1 MSELIN
7 NVSKRKEQL
16 KQALKR
22 LHDGTPMEELRAEFK
37 DVLQNASA
45 GDIAQIEQ
53 SLIQEGLPVEEIQ
66 NLCDIHVSLFRE
78 GLDKQPTPEMMP
90 GHPVYTFRAENELA
104 NLVLNE
110 VKAAVVKFKVNPSAE
125 VRTQLSEK
133 LQKLMEFEKHYARK
147 EQYLFPYLEKYQFT
161 GPSSVMWGIQDDI
174 RKGWKSI
181 RAILESPA
189 LPTAGMADEV
199 DRTFSSIENAIR
211 EMFYKEDR
219 ILFPA
224 ALERLTRK
232 DWEEIYDQE
241 HEIGFVYVTRGNQ
254 WRANAVPQSAPDTL
268 KLELTQNGKEQS
280 MTSVPLKTG
289 ALSPEQLTMML
300 TTLPVDI
307 AYVDENDTVLFYSET
322 KDRIFRRTPAVIGR
336 KVQNCHPPASVNK
349 VVKILDD
356 FKAGKRDK
364 AEFWIQMNAKFI
376 YISYYAV
383 RDEQGAYRGTIEIT
397 QDLTH
402 LREIQGEKRLLED

>member
-1 MSELIN
+1 MSEYIN

-16 KQALKR
+16 KQALKK
-22 LHDGTPMEELRAEFK
+22 LHEGTPLDDVRSEFT

-45 GDIAQIEQ
+45 GEIAQIEQ

-66 NLCDIHVSLFRE
+66 NLCDIHVSLFRA
-78 GLDKQPTPEMMP
+78 GLDKQPTPEMLS
-90 GHPVYTFRAENELA
+90 GHPVFTFRAENELA
-104 NLVLNE
+104 SLVLNE
-110 VKAAVVKFKVNPSAE
+110 VKAAIVNFKVNPSAE
-125 VRTQLSEK
+125 VRTKLIEK

-147 EQYLFPYLEKYQFT
+147 EHYLFPYLEKYQFT
-161 GPSSVMWGIQDDI
+161 GPSSVMWGIHDDI
-174 RKGWKSI
+174 RKGWK
-181 RAILESPA
+181 AMWVILQSPA
-189 LPTAGMADEV
+189 LPTASMAAKLDQ
-199 DRTFSSIENAIR
+199 TFSTMEKAIR

-224 ALERLTRK
+224 ALERLTQK
-232 DWEEIYDQE
+232 DWEEIFDQE
-241 HEIGFVYVTRGNQ
+241 AEIGFAYVTRGNQ
-254 WRANAVPQSAPDTL
+254 WRTIAVSQSAADKL
-268 KLELTQNGKEQS
+268 KLDQTQKGKEQL

-289 ALSPEQLTMML
+289 ALNPEQLNMML

-336 KVQNCHPPASVNK
+336 KVQNCHPLASVDK
-349 VVKILDD
+349 VVKIVED
-356 FKAGKRDK
+356 FRTGKRNK
-364 AEFWIQMNAKFI
+364 AEFWIQMNGKFI
-376 YISYYAV
+376 YISYYAI
-383 RDEQGAYRGTIEIT
+383 RDAQGAYRGTLEVT

>member
-1 MSELIN
+1 MSEYIN

-16 KQALKR
+16 KQALRK
-22 LHDGTPMEELRAEFK
+22 LHEGTPLEELRAEFK

-45 GDIAQIEQ
+45 GEIAQIEQ

-78 GLDKQPTPEMMP
+78 GLDKQPTQDMLP
-90 GHPVYTFRAENELA
+90 GHPLYTFRAENELA

-110 VKAAVVKFKVNPSAE
+110 VKAAIVNFKVNPSTE
-125 VRTQLSEK
+125 VHTKLSEK

-147 EQYLFPYLEKYQFT
+147 EHYLFPYLEKYQFT
-161 GPSSVMWGIQDDI
+161 GPSSVMWAIQDDI
-174 RKGWKSI
+174 RKGWKAM
-181 RAILESPA
+181 RATLQSPA
-189 LPTAGMADEV
+189 LPTAAMAADL
-199 DRTFSSIENAIR
+199 DKTFSPMENAIR

-224 ALERLTRK
+224 ALERLTQK

-241 HEIGFVYVTRGNQ
+241 AEIGFCYVTRGNQ
-254 WRANAVPQSAPDTL
+254 WHTNAVSQSDADKL
-268 KLELTQNGKEQS
+268 KLDQTQQGKEQP

-289 ALSPEQLTMML
+289 ALSPEQLSMML

-336 KVQNCHPPASVNK
+336 KVQNCHPPASVDK
-349 VVKILDD
+349 VVKIVED
-356 FKAGKRDK
+356 FRAGKRDK
-364 AEFWIQMNAKFI
+364 AEFWIQMNGKFI
-376 YISYYAV
+376 YISYYAI
-383 RDEQGAYRGTIEIT
+383 RDAQGAYRGTLEVT

>member
-1 MSELIN
+1 MSEYID

-16 KQALKR
+16 KQALKK
-22 LHDGTPMEELRAEFK
+22 LHEGTPLDELRAEFT

-45 GDIAQIEQ
+45 GEIAQIEQ

-78 GLDKQPTPEMMP
+78 GLDKQPTPDMQA
-90 GHPVYTFRAENELA
+90 GHPLYTFRAENELA
-104 NLVLNE
+104 SLVLNE
-110 VKAAVVKFKVNPSAE
+110 VKAAIVNFKVNPSAE
-125 VRTQLSEK
+125 VRTKLSEK
-133 LQKLMEFEKHYARK
+133 LQKLMEFEKHYTRK
-147 EQYLFPYLEKYQFT
+147 EHYLFPFLEKYQFT

-174 RKGWKSI
+174 RKGWKAM
-181 RAILESPA
+181 RVILQSPA
-189 LPTAGMADEV
+189 LPTAAMAADLEK
-199 DRTFSSIENAIR
+199 TFSPIENAIR
-211 EMFYKEDR
+211 EMFYKEER

-224 ALERLTRK
+224 SLERLTQK
-232 DWEEIYDQE
+232 DWEDIYDQE
-241 HEIGFVYVTRGNQ
+241 AEIGFSYITRGNQ
-254 WRANAVPQSAPDTL
+254 WRTAAVPQSIEDKL
-268 KLELTQNGKEQS
+268 KLKQTQKEKEKT

-289 ALSPEQLTMML
+289 ALTPEQLSMML
-300 TTLPVDI
+300 TTLPLDI

-349 VVKILDD
+349 VIKILED
-356 FKAGKRDK
+356 FRAAKRDK
-364 AEFWIQMNAKFI
+364 AEFWIQMDGKFI
-376 YISYYAV
+376 YICYFAV
-383 RDEQGAYRGTIEIT
+383 RDGQGAYRGTLEVT

>member
-1 MSELIN
+1 MSEYID

-16 KQALKR
+16 KQALKK
-22 LHDGTPMEELRAEFK
+22 LHEGTSLEELRAEFTE
-37 DVLQNASA
+37 VLQNASA
-45 GDIAQIEQ
+45 GEIAQIEQ

-78 GLDKQPTPEMMP
+78 GLNKQSTPDMQP
-90 GHPVYTFRAENELA
+90 GHPLYTFRAENELA
-104 NLVLNE
+104 SLVLNE
-110 VKAAVVKFKVNPSAE
+110 VKSAIVNFKVNPSAE
-125 VRTQLSEK
+125 VRTRLSEK

-147 EQYLFPYLEKYQFT
+147 EHYLFPYLEKYQFT

-174 RKGWKSI
+174 RKGWKAM
-181 RAILESPA
+181 RATLQSPA
-189 LPTAGMADEV
+189 LPTAAMAADLEK
-199 DRTFSSIENAIR
+199 TFASIENAIR

-224 ALERLTRK
+224 SLERLTHK

-241 HEIGFVYVTRGNQ
+241 SEIGFCYVTRGNQ
-254 WRANAVPQSAPDTL
+254 WRTTVVSQSGEDKL
-268 KLELTQNGKEQS
+268 KLDQTQKGKEKP

-289 ALSPEQLTMML
+289 ALTPEQLSMML
-300 TTLPVDI
+300 TTLPLDI

-336 KVQNCHPPASVNK
+336 KVQNCHPPASVHK
-349 VVKILDD
+349 VVKILED
-356 FKAGKRDK
+356 FRAGKRDK
-364 AEFWIQMNAKFI
+364 AEFWIQMNGKFI
-376 YISYYAV
+376 HISYYAI
-383 RDEQGAYRGTIEIT
+383 REAQGTYRGTLEVT

>member
-16 KQALKR
+16 KQALKK
-22 LHDGTPMEELRAEFK
+22 LHEGTPLDELRAEFT

-45 GDIAQIEQ
+45 GEIAQIEQ

-66 NLCDIHVSLFRE
+66 NLCDIHVALFRE
-78 GLDKQPTPEMMP
+78 GLDKQSTPEMMP
-90 GHPVYTFRAENELA
+90 GHPLYTFRAENELA

-110 VKAAVVKFKVNPSAE
+110 VKAAIVNFKVNPSAN
-125 VRTQLSEK
+125 VRTKLSEM

-147 EQYLFPYLEKYQFT
+147 EHYLFPYLEKYQFT

-174 RKGWKSI
+174 RKKWK
-181 RAILESPA
+181 AMWATLQSPA
-189 LPTAGMADEV
+189 LPTVGMAAELDK
-199 DRTFSSIENAIR
+199 TFSSIENAIR

-224 ALERLTRK
+224 ALERLTQK

-241 HEIGFVYVTRGNQ
+241 NEIGFCYVTRGNQ
-254 WRANAVPQSAPDTL
+254 WRTIPVSQSAADKL
-268 KLELTQNGKEQS
+268 KLDQTPNRKEQP

-289 ALSPEQLTMML
+289 ALSPEQLSMML

-322 KDRIFRRTPAVIGR
+322 KERIFRRTPAVIGR
-336 KVQNCHPPASVNK
+336 KVQNCHPPASVDK
-349 VVKILDD
+349 VVKILED
-356 FKAGKRDK
+356 FRAGKREK

-376 YISYYAV
+376 YISYYAI
-383 RDEQGAYRGTIEIT
+383 RDAQGAYRGTLEVT

>member
-1 MSELIN
+1 MSEYID

-16 KQALKR
+16 KQALKK
-22 LHDGTPMEELRAEFK
+22 LHEGTPLEELRAEFT
-37 DVLQNASA
+37 DVLQNTSA
-45 GDIAQIEQ
+45 GEIAQIEQ

-78 GLDKQPTPEMMP
+78 GLDKQPAPDMQP
-90 GHPVYTFRAENELA
+90 GHPLYTFRAENELA
-104 NLVLNE
+104 SLVLNE
-110 VKAAVVKFKVNPSAE
+110 VKAAIVNFKVNPSAE
-125 VRTQLSEK
+125 VRTRLSEK

-147 EQYLFPYLEKYQFT
+147 EHYLFPYLEKYQFT

-174 RKGWKSI
+174 RKGWKAM
-181 RAILESPA
+181 RASLQSAA
-189 LPTAGMADEV
+189 LPTAAMAADLEK
-199 DRTFSSIENAIR
+199 TFTPLENAIR

-224 ALERLTRK
+224 SLERLTHK

-241 HEIGFVYVTRGNQ
+241 SEIGFCYVTRGNQ
-254 WRANAVPQSAPDTL
+254 WRTTAVSHSAEDTL
-268 KLELTQNGKEQS
+268 KLDQTQKGKEQP

-289 ALSPEQLTMML
+289 ALTPEQLSMML
-300 TTLPVDI
+300 TTLPLDI

-322 KDRIFRRTPAVIGR
+322 RDRIFRRTPAVIGR
-336 KVQNCHPPASVNK
+336 KVQNCHPPASVHK
-349 VVKILDD
+349 VVQILED
-356 FKAGKRDK
+356 FRAGKRDK
-364 AEFWIQMNAKFI
+364 AEFWIQMNGKFI
-376 YISYYAV
+376 HISYYAI
-383 RDEQGAYRGTIEIT
+383 REAQGTYRGTLEVT

>member
-1 MSELIN
+1 MSEFID

-16 KQALKR
+16 KQALKK
-22 LHDGTPMEELRAEFK
+22 LHEGTSLEELRAEFT

-45 GDIAQIEQ
+45 GEIAQIEQ

-66 NLCDIHVSLFRE
+66 NLCDIHVSLFRD
-78 GLDKQPTPEMMP
+78 GLDKQPTLDMIP
-90 GHPVYTFRAENELA
+90 GHPLYTFRAENELA

-110 VKAAVVKFKVNPSAE
+110 VKAAIVNFKVNPSAE
-125 VRTQLSEK
+125 VCTKLSEK

-147 EQYLFPYLEKYQFT
+147 EHYLFPFLEKYQFT

-174 RKGWKSI
+174 RKGWK
-181 RAILESPA
+181 AMWATLQSPA
-189 LPTAGMADEV
+189 LPTIGMAVELDK
-199 DRTFSSIENAIR
+199 TFSSMEKAIR

-224 ALERLTRK
+224 ALERLTQK

-241 HEIGFVYVTRGNQ
+241 NEIGFCYVTRGSQ
-254 WRANAVPQSAPDTL
+254 WHPNDVSQSAADKL
-268 KLELTQNGKEQS
+268 KLDQTPKGKEQP
-280 MTSVPLKTG
+280 MTPVPLKTG
-289 ALSPEQLTMML
+289 ALSPEQLNMML

-336 KVQNCHPPASVNK
+336 KVQNCHPPASVHK
-349 VVKILDD
+349 VVKIVED
-356 FKAGKRDK
+356 FRAGKRDK
-364 AEFWIQMNAKFI
+364 AEFWIQMNGKFI
-376 YISYYAV
+376 YISYYAI
-383 RDEQGAYRGTIEIT
+383 RDTQGAYRGTLEVT

-402 LREIQGEKRLLED
+402 LREIKDEKRLLED

>member
-16 KQALKR
+16 KQALKK
-22 LHDGTPMEELRAEFK
+22 LHEGTPLEELRAEFT

-45 GDIAQIEQ
+45 GEIAQIEQ

-66 NLCDIHVSLFRE
+66 NLCDVHVSLFRE
-78 GLDKQPTPEMMP
+78 GLDKQTTLDMMP

-110 VKAAVVKFKVNPSAE
+110 VKAAIVNFKVNPSAD
-125 VRTQLSEK
+125 VRTKLSDK

-147 EQYLFPYLEKYQFT
+147 EHYLFPYLERYQFT

-174 RKGWKSI
+174 RKGWK
-181 RAILESPA
+181 AMWATLQSPA
-189 LPTAGMADEV
+189 LPTVGMAADL
-199 DRTFSSIENAIR
+199 DKTFSPMENAIR

-224 ALERLTRK
+224 ALERLTQK
-232 DWEEIYDQE
+232 DWEDIYDQE
-241 HEIGFVYVTRGNQ
+241 SEIGFCYVTRGNQ
-254 WRANAVPQSAPDTL
+254 WRKNAVSQSAADKL
-268 KLELTQNGKEQS
+268 KLDQTPKGKEQP

-289 ALSPEQLTMML
+289 ALSPEQLNLML

-336 KVQNCHPPASVNK
+336 KVQNCHPPASVDK
-349 VVKILDD
+349 VVRIVED
-356 FKAGKRDK
+356 FRAGKRDK
-364 AEFWIQMNAKFI
+364 AEFWIQMNGKFI
-376 YISYYAV
+376 YISYYAI
-383 RDEQGAYRGTIEIT
+383 RDAQGAYRGTLEVT